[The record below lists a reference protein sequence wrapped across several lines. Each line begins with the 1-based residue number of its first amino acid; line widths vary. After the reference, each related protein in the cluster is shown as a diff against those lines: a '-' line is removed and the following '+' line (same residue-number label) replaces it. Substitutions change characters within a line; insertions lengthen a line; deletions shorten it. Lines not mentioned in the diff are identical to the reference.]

1 MRHASWLIISADA
14 VIVLLHTTD
23 QTTWE
28 AKNKVKF
35 KAFKNHNIKVGA
47 PVFTNYINTSLKL

>member
-28 AKNKVKF
+28 AKNKDKF
-35 KAFKNHNIKVGA
+35 KAFKRKA
-47 PVFTNYINTSLKL
+47 INKDKFKAFKRKAIN